1 LDGALD
7 IGTGDGAFLEQLL
20 ALGFRNVTGVEPSAA
35 PVAAAKP
42 NIRPL
47 IRSGMFCQDD
57 FAPASFSLIC
67 CFQTLE
73 HVWDP
78 LAIIRA
84 AYGLLKPGGAFI
96 AVIHNRKALS
106 AKVLGMK
113 SPIFD
118 IEHLQLFCPSTGRR
132 LLDQAGFRDVR
143 VATLWNRY
151 PIHYWLRLMPVPKS
165 VKGPLSRFLKQSVFG
180 NIPLSVP
187 AGNITCV
194 GFK

>member
-1 LDGALD
+1 
-7 IGTGDGAFLEQLL
+7 
-20 ALGFRNVTGVEPSAA
+20 
-35 PVAAAKP
+35 
-42 NIRPL
+42 
-47 IRSGMFCQDD
+47 MFCQGD
-57 FAPASFSLIC
+57 FAPTSFSLIC

-73 HVWDP
+73 HVLDP

-106 AKVLGMK
+106 SKVFGMK

-132 LLDQAGFRDVR
+132 LLDQAGFRHVR
-143 VATLWNRY
+143 VTTLWNRY
-151 PIHYWLRLMPVPKS
+151 PIHCWLRLMPLAKS
-165 VKGPLSRFLKQSVFG
+165 VKGPLSSLLQQSVFG
-180 NIPLSVP
+180 TIPLSVP
-187 AGNITCV
+187 AGNITSM